1 MPSADL
7 DEAPPAPAPADSPR
21 ARRGRSRRGK
31 GEEGPRAT
39 FSQLLPYLFEHKRTL
54 AVVVVLSILSAG
66 ASLIQPL
73 LVGQVI
79 TRVQENL
86 DLGMLVWALVG
97 FVLLAS
103 LISGWQ
109 HYLLQRT
116 GTAVVYSSRR
126 RLIARILHLPISEF
140 DARRTG
146 DIVSRVGSDTTLLY
160 AALTQG
166 LADSIGNGL
175 LFAGALIAMAI
186 IDPVLL
192 AIIVLVIGV
201 SVLGVVLLSGRIRT
215 ASTEQQEKV
224 GALASGVERAVG
236 SIRTVRASGAT
247 QREIDAVTSQA
258 TDAYDVGVRIAKVSA
273 LVVPIANI
281 ALQVSLLVVIG
292 LGGFR
297 VATGALSIA
306 SLVTFIMFLFML
318 IAPLGSFFGAITSVS
333 QALGALGRIQE
344 VLDLPTESQD
354 DAAIAA
360 RVAGSASAPAAAPG
374 EPAAIEFRDVRFH
387 YPANVV
393 EARRKAESEALAVLE
408 SAHVD
413 TSTIVLGD
421 GAGDTGL
428 EGLADA
434 AASVSA
440 DADVLRGVSFSVP
453 RGARVALVG
462 PSGAGKSTTLALI
475 ERFYD
480 PTGGAIL
487 LDGTDV
493 RTLERDDLRAQ
504 LGYVEQDA
512 PTLAGTIG
520 DNLRLAS
527 PEASDSECEAVLRAV
542 NLGEVLDRNPLG
554 VDAPVGES
562 GVMLSGGERQRL
574 AIARALLAAPPILLL
589 DESTS
594 SLDGLNEQRMR
605 EAIDAVA
612 AGRTLVVIAHR
623 LSTVVDSDHIVVMEH
638 GRVVGQGTHSEL
650 VQTTPLYRD
659 LAKHQLLV

>member
-1 MPSADL
+1 MPSAAPDDTL
-7 DEAPPAPAPADSPR
+7 AAPPRSPGS
-21 ARRGRSRRGK
+21 RGRRGK
-31 GEEGPRAT
+31 TPEGPRAT
-39 FSQLLPYLFEHKRTL
+39 FAQLLPFLFEHKRTL
-54 AVVVVLSILSAG
+54 VVVAGLSVLSAITTL
-66 ASLIQPL
+66 LQPL

-79 TRVQENL
+79 DRVQRSL
-86 DLGMLVWALVG
+86 DLGVLLWTLVALVI
-97 FVLLAS
+97 VS
-103 LISGWQ
+103 SVISGWQ

-146 DIVSRVGSDTTLLY
+146 DLVSRVGSDTTLLY

-166 LADSIGNGL
+166 LADAIGNAL
-175 LFAGALIAMAI
+175 LFAGAIIAMAI

-192 AIIVLVIGV
+192 AIIVIVIGV
-201 SVLGVVLLSGRIRT
+201 SVVGVVALSSRIRT

-224 GALASGVERAVG
+224 GELASGVERAVG
-236 SIRTVRASGAT
+236 SIRTVRAAGAT
-247 QREIDAVTSQA
+247 EREITAVTERA
-258 TDAYDVGVRIAKVSA
+258 TDAYAVGVRIAKVSA
-273 LVVPIANI
+273 LVVPIAGI

-297 VATGALSIA
+297 VATGAISIA
-306 SLVTFIMFLFML
+306 SLVTFIMFLFLL
-318 IAPLGSFFGAITSVS
+318 IAPLGSFFGAITSVN

-344 VLDLPTESQD
+344 VLDLPSEAEGD
-354 DAAIAA
+354 DALATQL
-360 RVAGSASAPAAAPG
+360 RQTTDAAATRAADAP
-374 EPAAIEFRDVRFH
+374 AIEFRDVRFR
-387 YPANVV
+387 YPEAVMA
-393 EARRKAESEALAVLE
+393 ARRSAESEAIAVLE

-413 TSTIVLGD
+413 TSAIARD
-421 GAGDTGL
+421 
-428 EGLADA
+428 E
-434 AASVSA
+434 ASLDNPS
-440 DADVLRGVSFSVP
+440 DADLDREVLRGVSFAVP

-462 PSGAGKSTTLALI
+462 PSGAGKSTTLSLI

-487 LDGTDV
+487 VGGEDV
-493 RTLERDDLRAQ
+493 RALDRGELRAQ

-512 PTLAGTIG
+512 PTLAGSIG

-527 PEASDSECEAVLRAV
+527 PAASDAECEAVLRAV
-542 NLGEVLDRNPLG
+542 NLGEVLDRSSLG
-554 VDAPVGES
+554 LDASVGEG

-605 EAIDAVA
+605 DAIDAVA
-612 AGRTLVVIAHR
+612 AGRTLIVIAHR
-623 LSTVVDSDHIVVMEH
+623 LSTVVDSDHIVVLDH

-650 VQTTPLYRD
+650 VASTPLYRD
-659 LAKHQLLV
+659 LARHQLLV

>member
-1 MPSADL
+1 MPSADIADAPVDAAAPV
-7 DEAPPAPAPADSPR
+7 DEP
-21 ARRGRSRRGK
+21 RRGRRSKGK
-31 GEEGPRAT
+31 PDDGPRAT
-39 FSQLLPYLFEHKRTL
+39 FGQLLPFLFEHKRTL
-54 AVVVVLSILSAG
+54 VIVAVLSILSAVTM
-66 ASLIQPL
+66 LVQPL

-79 TRVQENL
+79 VRVQEGL
-86 DLGMLVWALVG
+86 DLGMLLWALVG
-97 FVLLAS
+97 FVIAAS

-126 RLIARILHLPISEF
+126 KLISRIFHLPISEF

-146 DIVSRVGSDTTLLY
+146 DLVSRVGSDTTLLY
-160 AALTQG
+160 AVLTQG
-166 LADSIGNGL
+166 LADAIGNGL
-175 LFAGALIAMAI
+175 LFVGALVAMAL

-192 AIIVLVIGV
+192 GIIVIVIGV
-201 SVLGVVLLSGRIRT
+201 SVLGVVALSGRIRT

-224 GALASGVERAVG
+224 GELASGVERAVG

-247 QREIDAVTSQA
+247 EREVESVTERA
-258 TDAYDVGVRIAKVSA
+258 TDAYAVGVRIAKVSA
-273 LVVPIANI
+273 LVVPIAGI
-281 ALQVSLLVVIG
+281 AMQVSLLVVIG
-292 LGGFR
+292 LGGYR
-297 VATGALSIA
+297 VASGAIGIA

-318 IAPLGSFFGAITSVS
+318 IAPLGSFFGAITSVN

-360 RVAGSASAPAAAPG
+360 ATESADVGDGAGTSTAAV
-374 EPAAIEFRDVRFH
+374 EFRDVRFH
-387 YPANVV
+387 YPEAVV
-393 EARRKAESEALAVLE
+393 AARRKAETEAIAVLE
-408 SAHVD
+408 NAHVD
-413 TSTIVLGD
+413 ASAITRDEASLEFSQTS
-421 GAGDTGL
+421 
-428 EGLADA
+428 DA
-434 AASVSA
+434 AS
-440 DADVLRGVSFSVP
+440 DVLRGVSFSVP

-480 PTGGAIL
+480 PSGGAIL
-487 LDGTDV
+487 VDGVDV
-493 RTLERDDLRAQ
+493 RSLDRAALRAQ

-527 PEASDSECEAVLRAV
+527 PDATDAECEAVLRAV
-542 NLGEVLDRNPLG
+542 NLGEVLDRSELG
-554 VDAPVGES
+554 LEAPVGEG

-612 AGRTLVVIAHR
+612 SGRTLIVIAHR
-623 LSTVVDSDHIVVMEH
+623 LSTVVDSDHIVVMDH

-650 VQTTPLYRD
+650 VASTPLYRD

>member
-7 DEAPPAPAPADSPR
+7 DEAPPAPAPAESPR

-86 DLGMLVWALVG
+86 DLGLLIWALVG

-421 GAGDTGL
+421 GADDTGL

>member
-126 RLIARILHLPISEF
+126 RLIARIMQLPISEF
-140 DARRTG
+140 DARHTG

-421 GAGDTGL
+421 GADDTGL

-493 RTLERDDLRAQ
+493 RTLDRDALRAQ

-659 LAKHQLLV
+659 LARHQLLV